1 MHAAAGL
8 CIINEGQIL
17 YPVYRLKGRGWL
29 VLSLGTPTPSS
40 SPPAISFFLA
50 PLPSTRWEG
59 QRAPH
64 SASDLRNLAKQE
76 AGGGRSESDAN
87 GENGW
92 KSQRAIRDIAP
103 RSSGGRARVRCGRG
117 QRCRSQSKLQRPPPP
132 PPLPD
137 ICSSLLSWTAPRGRR
152 GQVVGLGGGAPGSRG
167 VWDKHCRNASSAR
180 PIC

>member
-1 MHAAAGL
+1 MQLLGSASL
-8 CIINEGQIL
+8 M
-17 YPVYRLKGRGWL
+17 KGRYYILFTGWREEGGSCL
-29 VLSLGTPTPSS
+29 ASAHPPPALLS
-40 SPPAISFFLA
+40 PAISLFFA

-64 SASDLRNLAKQE
+64 SASDLRHLAKQE

-92 KSQRAIRDIAP
+92 KSQRAIGDIAP
-103 RSSGGRARVRCGRG
+103 RSSGGRARVRCGWG
-117 QRCRSQSKLQRPPPP
+117 QWCRSQSKLQCPPPP
-132 PPLPD
+132 PPPD

-152 GQVVGLGGGAPGSRG
+152 GQVVSLRGGAPGSRG